1 MCCWYGVRLRSRQ
14 IFRLPLFKFSGSVP
28 GLIYWS
34 YGQII
39 QDFRG
44 EGYVSIFGVGVENCD
59 LMVVLS

>member
-1 MCCWYGVRLRSRQ
+1 MHSRQ

-28 GLIYWS
+28 GLIDWS